1 MSWPVS
7 VDRFFASMIQ
17 FAYVSGMSFFV
28 FDDIIVFISC
38 ETDLVYLYVLLYIDS
53 LSAVCFI

>member
-1 MSWPVS
+1 
-7 VDRFFASMIQ
+7 MIQ